1 MNAPTPVAPD
11 VRVAHGQI
19 ITTSL
24 NIAQVFGKQHKNVL
38 DAIKRLDCSEEF
50 ARLNFQPCSYLDAN
64 NRNRPLYE
72 ITRDGFTFLAMGFTG
87 KEAARFKE
95 AYIQAFNRLAEE
107 LAGIRRE
114 LALPAPETLTLTKND
129 YIALQAERIDLLKAK
144 IELLELKATSQ
155 PRRRPFTDDEKAAM
169 LALHAEG
176 RTPREIADE
185 LDRSQNSVEG
195 FLRQARRQGGA
206 Q

>member
-1 MNAPTPVAPD
+1 MNLPAKIAPD

-24 NIAQVFGKQHKNVL
+24 NIAQVFGKQHKDVL
-38 DAIKRLDCSEEF
+38 RTIKTLDCSEEF
-50 ARLNFQPCSYLDAN
+50 ARRNFAPTSYADSQG
-64 NRNRPLYE
+64 RQQPLYE

-87 KEAARFKE
+87 QEAARFKE
-95 AYIQAFNRLAEE
+95 AYIAAFNRLAEE
-107 LAGIRRE
+107 LAGVRHAM
-114 LALPAPETLTLTKND
+114 ALPAPETLTLTKDD
-129 YIALQAERIDLLKAK
+129 YIALQNERIDLLKAK

-176 RTPREIADE
+176 RTTREIADE